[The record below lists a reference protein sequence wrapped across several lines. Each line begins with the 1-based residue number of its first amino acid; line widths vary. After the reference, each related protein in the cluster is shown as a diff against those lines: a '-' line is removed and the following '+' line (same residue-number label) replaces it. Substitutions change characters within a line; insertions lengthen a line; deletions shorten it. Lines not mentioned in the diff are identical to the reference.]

1 MMRLLFFLLLSPIC
15 IVTVADARNAP
26 AAAQTDGNFSYLR
39 YRADYAVRA
48 DASSVQT
55 NEYDIRLNTQAAVEQ
70 FSQVRLGYS
79 EKMQKLE
86 ILEAYTITAAGIR
99 QDVAPTKIYT
109 QESYSSASAAMYADY
124 KVKVVVFPNLA
135 PGARVVYR
143 LRRTQLTPYFPGY
156 FGFWET
162 FSVFTRYDDAVVT
175 LRAPRKLSMHVW
187 VRGVHGFTRPRFQ
200 GDQARWEW
208 RYRHSVPLQSQ
219 TWSAAQWEFSPTIMV
234 STFKDWSQLGHA
246 YHVKAGKAAAVT
258 PRVRALADQITAGSA
273 GRRAQAAALYNWVAR
288 NIRYVAVYLGNG
300 GLEPN
305 RADVILEQHYGDCKD
320 HAVILEALLAAK
332 GIQSTPV
339 LIGADG
345 GPTLPPIAVLGRFN
359 HAINYVPE
367 FNLYLDSTNPYA
379 RFGQLPAS
387 DLGVPVVHSADGYV
401 TRTPPHDVW
410 ANTYVARTE
419 YRFAQDGSLSGE
431 TMLDLG
437 SDGEIATRA
446 MFVELNAQ
454 NRRRIE
460 ESILAQS
467 GFDGDGML
475 ELLGMPQDLQSP
487 FSYRYRFLARD
498 YVDFSMAG
506 GFALPYM
513 PGAES
518 VRNIYTTTPAETNQ
532 TPFYCNES
540 LHEETYVLR
549 FPANVPIIAIPGSHR
564 FRNRAGEYSVDWYR
578 DGQTITAMHRLRH
591 LALRGPEKLCL
602 PGDYQA
608 FRQLYQQVRRGF
620 REQVLY
626 GDLRRIET
634 VAH

>member
-1 MMRLLFFLLLSPIC
+1 MAAPTLPLNWIAHHDAFVVFLLLSPIC
-15 IVTVADARNAP
+15 IVTVAHARNAP

-39 YRADYAVRA
+39 YRVDYAVRA

-208 RYRHSVPLQSQ
+208 RYRRSVPLQSQ

-246 YHVKAGKAAAVT
+246 YHVKAGKAAVVT

-273 GRRAQAAALYNWVAR
+273 GRRAQATALYNWVAR

-437 SDGEIATRA
+437 SDGKLRHAQCLSSLMRRIGDALRRASWLSPVLMAMGCWSCWGCRMIYSLHSVIAIGSWRVIMLIFLWPEGLRCLTCQAPSQCATSIPLRPLRPTRRRFIATKVC
-446 MFVELNAQ
+446 M
-454 NRRRIE
+454 RRRMYCAFR
-460 ESILAQS
+460 LT
-467 GFDGDGML
+467 FR
-475 ELLGMPQDLQSP
+475 LL
-487 FSYRYRFLARD
+487 RFLG
-498 YVDFSMAG
+498 VTV
-506 GFALPYM
+506 FAIV
-513 PGAES
+513 PGVQRGLVSRRADNHGHAPIASSS
-518 VRNIYTTTPAETNQ
+518 VAW
-532 TPFYCNES
+532 S
-540 LHEETYVLR
+540 
-549 FPANVPIIAIPGSHR
+549 
-564 FRNRAGEYSVDWYR
+564 
-578 DGQTITAMHRLRH
+578 
-591 LALRGPEKLCL
+591 
-602 PGDYQA
+602 
-608 FRQLYQQVRRGF
+608 
-620 REQVLY
+620 
-626 GDLRRIET
+626 
-634 VAH
+634 

>member
-1 MMRLLFFLLLSPIC
+1 MMRLLFVFLLSLMC
-15 IVTVADARNAP
+15 TVTVAYARNVP
-26 AAAQTDGNFSYLR
+26 PAAQTDGNFSYLR
-39 YRADYAVRA
+39 YRADYEVRA
-48 DASSVQT
+48 DAGSVET
-55 NEYDIRLNTQAAVEQ
+55 NDYDIRLNTQAAVEQ

-99 QDVAPTKIYT
+99 QDVAAAKIYT

-135 PGARVVYR
+135 PGAHVVYR
-143 LRRTQLTPYFPGY
+143 VRRTQLTPYFPDY

-175 LRAPRKLSMHVW
+175 LRAPRKLPMHVW
-187 VRGVHGFTRPRFQ
+187 VRGVHGSTRPRLQ

-208 RYRHSVPLQSQ
+208 RYRRNVPLQSQ
-219 TWSAAQWEFSPTIMV
+219 TWSAALWEFSPTVMV

-246 YHVKAGKAAAVT
+246 YDVKAGKAAAVT
-258 PRVRALADQITAGSA
+258 PRVRALADQITAGIPE
-273 GRRAQAAALYNWVAR
+273 RRAQAAALYNWVAR

-305 RADVILEQHYGDCKD
+305 RANVILEQHYGDCKD

-359 HAINYVPE
+359 HAITYVPE
-367 FNLYLDSTNPYA
+367 FKLYLDSTNPYA

-387 DLGVPVVHSADGYV
+387 DLGVPVVHTADGHV

-410 ANTYVARTE
+410 ANTYVVRTE
-419 YRFAQDGSLSGE
+419 YRFAQDGSLNGE

-437 SDGEIATRA
+437 PDGEIATRA

-460 ESILAQS
+460 ENILAQS

-475 ELLGMPQDLQSP
+475 ELLGMSQDLQSP
-487 FSYRYRFLARD
+487 FSYRYRFWARD
-498 YVDFSMAG
+498 YIDFSMAG
-506 GFALPYM
+506 GLALPYM
-513 PGAES
+513 PGADS
-518 VRNIYTTTPAETNQ
+518 MRNIYTNTPAETNL

-549 FPANVPIIAIPGSHR
+549 FPADVPIIAIPGSHR
-564 FRNRAGEYSVDWYR
+564 FRNRAGEYNVEWHR

-591 LALRGPEKLCL
+591 VALHGPEKLCL

-626 GDLRRIET
+626 GDLRRVQT
-634 VAH
+634 AAH